1 MMPAGKLIRKISMV
15 HSNIR
20 VLYTHI
26 RNDYIYTI
34 CMSCHF
40 DYCHVPPLD
49 AQASPQLISDPLC
62 TCLHSSEPFFHT
74 IANSDYLL
82 TLDSSLERLHN
93 QFISRDFCLFVL
105 FLSYTIRPT
114 RSNQT
119 TNVLEYDITITLCIL
134 SRPIPFIGL
143 RLSTLA

>member
-1 MMPAGKLIRKISMV
+1 MPAGKFIRKISMV

-26 RNDYIYTI
+26 RYDNIYTI

-82 TLDSSLERLHN
+82 TLDSSLGRL
-93 QFISRDFCLFVL
+93 
-105 FLSYTIRPT
+105 T
-114 RSNQT
+114 
-119 TNVLEYDITITLCIL
+119 
-134 SRPIPFIGL
+134 
-143 RLSTLA
+143 